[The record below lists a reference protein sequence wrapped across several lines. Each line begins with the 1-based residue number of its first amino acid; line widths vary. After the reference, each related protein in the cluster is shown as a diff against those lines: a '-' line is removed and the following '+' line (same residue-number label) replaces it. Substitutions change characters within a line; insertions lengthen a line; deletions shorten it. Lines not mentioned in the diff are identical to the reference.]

1 MLPTTAHALAAAF
14 IAALAPASAAADI
27 AGLNFVTVGDPGNAA
42 YEDGPGL
49 TPDINGRGSV
59 GYHFRMSQTEI
70 TTTQYLEFLHA
81 YAPHHAG
88 GFTDREITGLNIRFL
103 GVDGQGKPRY
113 APVPG
118 REQWP
123 VETSWFTA
131 ARFMNWLH
139 NDKATTAAAFDSG
152 AYDASQFAALRNGTY
167 EGEFRRQPGAR
178 YWLPSIDEWLKAAY
192 YDPNRFGEGEGGY
205 WMYPNSSD
213 TPPVSN
219 IPGVGET
226 SAGSIIF
233 FLGGQQLVDQ
243 LSAVGL
249 YPQTQSPWGL
259 LDVSGTAPEWLELT
273 DPFVPSEPFPG
284 RSLFP
289 RAGSETGV
297 GFTDTE
303 DLIWSSPGVSVGFR
317 SFPTF
322 RIATVIP
329 STGTF
334 GVFAVWALSTCHRRR
349 RSIKGS

>member
-14 IAALAPASAAADI
+14 IAALAPAAATADI
-27 AGLNFVTVGDPGNAA
+27 AGLNFVTVGDPGNPA
-42 YEDGPGL
+42 YTGSPAGSL
-49 TPDINGRGSV
+49 NINGRGSV
-59 GYHFRMSQTEI
+59 GYHFRISQTEI

-273 DPFVPSEPFPG
+273 APFVFDSIPG
-284 RSLFP
+284 RVPDFP
-289 RAGSETGV
+289 SAGSSTGF
-297 GFTDTE
+297 GFTDLN
-303 DLIWSSPGVSVGFR
+303 DLIWFTARIDVATSAFS
-317 SFPTF
+317 TF
-322 RIATVIP
+322 RIAVAVP
-329 STGTF
+329 GPGVLATG
-334 GVFAVWALSTCHRRR
+334 GAYSLFAHHRRR
-349 RSIKGS
+349 KSIKGS